1 MANDALVAVGAARY
15 SVPVQYVGLI
25 VSVHESTE
33 HYEFYHQDQL
43 IARHP
48 KAARHTVVM
57 APEHYAGLLRVARQ
71 EVLAA
76 PPRFDPNFGRLG
88 EVIVRDLALYEAA
101 SLGEGG
107 VPR

>member
-1 MANDALVAVGAARY
+1 
-15 SVPVQYVGLI
+15 VGLT

-33 HYEFYHQDQL
+33 YYEFFHQDQL
-43 IARHP
+43 IARHR
-48 KAARHTVVM
+48 KAPRHSVAM

-71 EVLAA
+71 GAVTA

-101 SLGEGG
+101 SLGERG